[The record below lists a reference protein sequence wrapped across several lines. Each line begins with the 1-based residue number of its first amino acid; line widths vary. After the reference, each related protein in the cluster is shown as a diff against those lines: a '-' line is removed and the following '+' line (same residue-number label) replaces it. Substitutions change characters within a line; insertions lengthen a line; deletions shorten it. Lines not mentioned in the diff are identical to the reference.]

1 MDGGG
6 KIKDFLLS
14 ERGDTNIIEVVLII
28 AIVVALAVVLRGM
41 VENGMEKVR
50 ELFENFLEF
59 IGI

>member
-1 MDGGG
+1 MLK

>member
-1 MDGGG
+1 ML
-6 KIKDFLLS
+6 KQIKYFLLS

-50 ELFENFLEF
+50 ELFESFLEY